1 MSLKH
6 SHSNFQLSQIRLTDC
21 ATDDL
26 DGWSESKNGK
36 TIRHAGTI
44 RIDDRHVIALK
55 RRSAGR
61 VDLAAV
67 GPIGWFDFQRA
78 AEAIKIGADATEKS
92 IDQINEA
99 VVALSHP
106 VTANATPK

>member
-1 MSLKH
+1 VLISP
-6 SHSNFQLSQIRLTDC
+6 RL
-21 ATDDL
+21 
-26 DGWSESKNGK
+26 
-36 TIRHAGTI
+36 
-44 RIDDRHVIALK
+44 
-55 RRSAGR
+55 
-61 VDLAAV
+61 
-67 GPIGWFDFQRA
+67 GPIGWFDFQRS